1 MNVVY
6 VMKYLMKVSNVQ
18 DAHFYVVQGVLVIII
33 LLIIIIVLFV
43 DFKNLL
49 YYIYM
54 IKYHPYKSDKPNK
67 KYYIITNNNK

>member
-43 DFKNLL
+43 DFKKSIVL
-49 YYIYM
+49 YI
-54 IKYHPYKSDKPNK
+54 HDK
-67 KYYIITNNNK
+67 ISSI